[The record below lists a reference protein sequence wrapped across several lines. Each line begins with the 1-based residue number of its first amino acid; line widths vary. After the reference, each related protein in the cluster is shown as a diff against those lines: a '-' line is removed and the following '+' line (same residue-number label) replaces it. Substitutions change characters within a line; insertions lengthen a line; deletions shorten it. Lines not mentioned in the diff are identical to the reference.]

1 MSLQIKKVLMKYPL
15 SILFSLLIAASA
27 HAANE
32 QPLIDESRLAI
43 KSFAGQL
50 KAELMV
56 GMQKGGP
63 LQAMT
68 VCHEVAEEIASDN
81 AKKLG
86 WEISRTSLKPRAIN
100 NSPDAWEAAVLTAF
114 EQRKAAGEPIKKID
128 RAEVVSN
135 NGQSQFR
142 YMKAIPTQ
150 SLCLTCHGEN
160 IAADVATKIDQLYP
174 NDKAR
179 GFKLGDIRGA
189 FSIIRTI
196 E

>member
-1 MSLQIKKVLMKYPL
+1 MKYPL
-15 SILFSLLIAASA
+15 TVLFSLLIITSV
-27 HAANE
+27 HAADE
-32 QPLIDESRLAI
+32 QQLIQESRLAI

-50 KAELMV
+50 KAELMA
-56 GMQKGGP
+56 GMKKGGP

-68 VCHEVAEEIASDN
+68 VCYDVAEDIAIDN
-81 AKKLG
+81 SKKLG
-86 WEISRTSLKPRAIN
+86 WEISRTSLKPRN
-100 NSPDAWEAAVLTAF
+100 TQNSPDAWEAAVLTTF
-114 EQRKAAGEPIKKID
+114 EKRKAAGEPINEID
-128 RAEVVSN
+128 HAEVVSN

-150 SLCLTCHGEN
+150 PLCLSCHGEN
-160 IAADVATKIDQLYP
+160 IAADISTKIDQLYP

-196 E
+196 Q